1 MKKEVLLT
9 SDAQAYLLSLELR
22 VQQRFT
28 RCVEILSE
36 EGFLFAPYAEKI
48 DGHKNLFSIRI
59 TQGQNVRFFYCYDT
73 GTHVYVLNG
82 YEKKRQKIPHT
93 ELSKAITI
101 KKGLGL

>member
-1 MKKEVLLT
+1 MKKEVFLT
-9 SDAQAYLLSLELR
+9 SDAQSFLLSLELR
-22 VQQRFT
+22 AQQRFA
-28 RCVEILSE
+28 RCVDILAE
-36 EGFLFAPYAEKI
+36 EGFLIAPYAEKI
-48 DGHKNLFSIRI
+48 EGQKNLFSIRI

-93 ELSKAITI
+93 ELSKAINI